1 MTIGKRLEFD
11 LHESKILCVQLR
23 KYKDHEEPFDLDIVC
38 CSEDPRS
45 WWNLIDTDSQPDTF
59 PTLTCHLFSICPISA
74 SCECGFSMLGWL
86 FHKYISISETFAETD
101 DNDNEGEGEISF
113 FINSD
118 NCIILIESVWIEKFV
133 DPLHNL
139 IIKEI
144 AISRR
149 YDLLGEFVSKE
160 V

>member
-1 MTIGKRLEFD
+1 NIPLKKGAYAKVVKCAMTIGKRLEFD

-74 SCECGFSMLGWL
+74 KETCLSDAEID
-86 FHKYISISETFAETD
+86 ISISETFAETD

-133 DPLHNL
+133 DPDIDEYENVNMTN
-139 IIKEI
+139 KE
-144 AISRR
+144 
-149 YDLLGEFVSKE
+149 F
-160 V
+160 